1 MCDAM
6 DEVVGVLVGRRL
18 RTRRRLLGKTQQQL
32 AAACGV
38 TFQQVQKYECACCR
52 ISVAMLWKLACALEV
67 DIGYFFSG
75 LPRDLPRDPGAGL
88 RPRSTRRRLAEAQR
102 APQDDARADAA

>member
-6 DEVVGVLVGRRL
+6 DDVVGVLVGRRL

-52 ISVAMLWKLACALEV
+52 ISVAMLWRLACALEV
-67 DIGYFFSG
+67 DIGYFFAG
-75 LPRDLPRDPGAGL
+75 LPRDLEAGPRPLSG
-88 RPRSTRRRLAEAQR
+88 RSTLHRRA
-102 APQDDARADAA
+102 DALSVTETNDRADAA

>member
-6 DEVVGVLVGRRL
+6 DDVVGVLVGRRL
-18 RTRRRLLGKTQQQL
+18 RTRRRLLGLTQQRL

-67 DIGYFFSG
+67 DIGYFFAG
-75 LPRDLPRDPGAGL
+75 LPRDLAAGP
-88 RPRSTRRRLAEAQR
+88 RPRATPGRLAEVSR
-102 APQDDARADAA
+102 TPQNDARAGAA